1 MELNSAMAENGAPTH
16 ACYKDQCVLIFRPKT
31 PLLEKQLPLIQ
42 ALNLETP
49 QSLPAKLLLQVILF
63 ITALES
69 KLEVALHS
77 FSALT
82 QLKTKFRINSFKRAL
97 FPLVAL
103 HALTLLE
110 AKAFVIGN
118 QSI

>member
-1 MELNSAMAENGAPTH
+1 MVLSSAMAENGVPTH
-16 ACYKDQCVLIFRPKT
+16 VCYKDQCVSTSQLKT
-31 PLLEKQLPLIQ
+31 QLLGKMFLLIQ
-42 ALNLETP
+42 MLNLET
-49 QSLPAKLLLQVILF
+49 QSSLSAKPTRQVILF
-63 ITALES
+63 ITASEF
-69 KLEVALHS
+69 KLEAALHN

-110 AKAFVIGN
+110 AKAFAIGN